1 MGKKQQLENDF
12 YKESAVKLTGDI
24 SAKKKGGRGR
34 SEDRGIT
41 YSKCTM
47 AKKKNPVHPQFY
59 IHQNY
64 LVKNEGE
71 IKSFPDQQKLR
82 EYINSHLPY
91 KNH

>member
-47 AKKKNPVHPQFY
+47 AKKKTLS
-59 IHQNY
+59 IH
-64 LVKNEGE
+64 
-71 IKSFPDQQKLR
+71 
-82 EYINSHLPY
+82 NSIFTKTTL
-91 KNH
+91 